1 MSPQY
6 IVPLANLIAIILAG
20 AALFLIPVGLLLW
33 WGIKKRITMVPLLA
47 GFLSFF
53 VSQPLTRM
61 ILLNLLSL
69 SPAFQQF
76 VADHFFLYAIL
87 IGGLTAGLFE
97 ETARLVGATLLKKH
111 RGWKDACSFGW
122 GHGFCEVILI
132 TGMAQV
138 NNLILALMLNSGISS
153 EMLGLPAET
162 LAVVAE
168 QLAGTSPWMFGVSVL
183 ERVFAV
189 IYHLSATILIFWG
202 VNQRKRLLSWGIA
215 VGCHTLFNALA
226 VILSTYS
233 SIWVAELAMAV
244 MSVSMLLVVRRLRDT
259 FPLPEFSNPNLVN

>member
-87 IGGLTAGLFE
+87 
-97 ETARLVGATLLKKH
+97 
-111 RGWKDACSFGW
+111 
-122 GHGFCEVILI
+122 
-132 TGMAQV
+132 
-138 NNLILALMLNSGISS
+138 N
-153 EMLGLPAET
+153 
-162 LAVVAE
+162 
-168 QLAGTSPWMFGVSVL
+168 
-183 ERVFAV
+183 
-189 IYHLSATILIFWG
+189 
-202 VNQRKRLLSWGIA
+202 
-215 VGCHTLFNALA
+215 
-226 VILSTYS
+226 
-233 SIWVAELAMAV
+233 
-244 MSVSMLLVVRRLRDT
+244 RR
-259 FPLPEFSNPNLVN
+259 S